1 MTLFVQHATRAVA
14 LLSLCLVL
22 AACSNTEKSS
32 SKYSAHE
39 CKQMH
44 GRGNVSLEELRECRF
59 TGQVQRLDSK

>member
-1 MTLFVQHATRAVA
+1 MTLFVQRATHAVA
-14 LLSLCLVL
+14 LLSVCLVL
-22 AACSNTEKSS
+22 SACSSTEKSGR
-32 SKYSAHE
+32 KYSAHE